1 MFEFSRRLAWVF
13 GCALPVLETV
23 RRFHQ
28 LGDLRVWPFWLDDFI
43 LGAALLSGALLTSR
57 GRRENAK
64 FLAAAWGIA
73 CGMAYGSFFATFQ
86 HLEAP
91 DPGPLPTA
99 WVATI
104 KGVGSALAVVALI
117 GALRSCANPPG
128 EQLRLHPER
137 LEEELDASDD
147 A

>member
-1 MFEFSRRLAWVF
+1 VFELSRKLAWIF

-28 LGDLRVWPFWLDDFI
+28 LGDFSAWPDWLDDFI
-43 LGAALLSGALLTSR
+43 LGAALITGAALTTR
-57 GRRENAK
+57 GRYQNAK
-64 FLAAAWGIA
+64 FLAASWGIT
-73 CGMAYGSFFATFQ
+73 CGMAYGSFFGTVM
-86 HLEAP
+86 HLDVP
-91 DPGPLPTA
+91 DPGPLSTV

-104 KGVGSALAVVALI
+104 KGIGSALAIVGLT
-117 GALRSCANPPG
+117 GALRQPASPPG
-128 EQLRLHPER
+128 EELRLHPER